1 MNVPPELAD
10 GFSRFC
16 SDLYPRQ
23 KQLYEELAENG
34 QSPHTLVIGCCDS
47 RVDPSQIF
55 DARPGELFV
64 VRNVANLVPPY
75 EGASGFHGVSTAL
88 EFGVT
93 VLKVANILVM
103 GHKQCGGIHASAAG
117 HTEKDSLF
125 IGHWISA
132 LLPAREEVVRET
144 GTSATIDEIADA
156 LELNGIRH
164 SIERLKTYPFV
175 KSALKDKSL
184 TIHGAR
190 FGVAK
195 GHLEWMSE
203 DGRFAPVQN
212 CFKPS
217 PADTQDMQS

>member
-1 MNVPPELAD
+1 MSVPPELAE

-23 KQLYEELAENG
+23 KKLYEELAEKG

-75 EGASGFHGVSTAL
+75 EGDGGFHGVSAAL

-93 VLKVANILVM
+93 ALKVSNILVL
-103 GHKQCGGIHASAAG
+103 GHKQCGGVHACASG
-117 HTEKDSLF
+117 HSETDSLF
-125 IGHWISA
+125 LGRWISA
-132 LLPAREEVVRET
+132 LRPALDEVTQEMGDAASTDDV
-144 GTSATIDEIADA
+144 ADA

-175 KSALKDKSL
+175 KTALDNNAL

-190 FGVAK
+190 FGVAN
-195 GHLEWMSE
+195 GHLEWMSD
-203 DGRFAPVQN
+203 DGRFAPVRN
-212 CFKPS
+212 SPKPS
-217 PADTQDMQS
+217 